1 MEGDIFISIVSW
13 AITTE
18 YGKYILA
25 GLAGIGGL
33 VTIASAIVPFTK
45 TPKDD
50 EFVGKVKAFIGRF
63 SVFAPKE

>member
-1 MEGDIFISIVSW
+1 MEDILPWLLSTPYGHY
-13 AITTE
+13 ITTAFVV
-18 YGKYILA
+18 L
-25 GLAGIGGL
+25 GGM

-63 SVFAPKE
+63 SLFEPKK